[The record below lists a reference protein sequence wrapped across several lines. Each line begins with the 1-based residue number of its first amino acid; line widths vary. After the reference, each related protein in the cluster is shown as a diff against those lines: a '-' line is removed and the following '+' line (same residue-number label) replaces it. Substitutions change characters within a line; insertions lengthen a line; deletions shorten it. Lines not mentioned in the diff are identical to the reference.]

1 MVSIITNLSREV
13 EYMVLRK
20 LSIQNPG
27 LILFGKKM
35 LRPVPGHLMASSQVQ
50 TVTHTHTILSD
61 KL

>member
-1 MVSIITNLSREV
+1 VVSTQSTTRTTYV
-13 EYMVLRK
+13 FFFFFFFF
-20 LSIQNPG
+20 IQNPG